1 MIKKYKIPIFAIE
14 LSPISYHIAMHI
26 GVGRRTLRM
35 IVDTGASQTL
45 ISSKLAEKLKL
56 ETSLPELDNITVGI
70 GEGSLAPQFT
80 LLPKCKIGDITIKNL
95 TCLVLP
101 MDHINETY
109 KSIGQKP
116 IDGIIGNDI
125 LLLLKSMIDLKTM
138 TITARVKENPID
150 FMQLGLGMFS
160 I

>member
-1 MIKKYKIPIFAIE
+1 MIKKHKIPIFAIE
-14 LSPISYHIAMHI
+14 LSLMSYHIATYVK
-26 GVGRRTLRM
+26 VGKRKLRM
-35 IVDTGASQTL
+35 IIDTGASQTL
-45 ISSKLAEKLKL
+45 ISSKLAEKLEL

-70 GEGSLAPQFT
+70 GEGSLTPQFT
-80 LLPKCKIGDITIKNL
+80 SLPSCKIGDIQIKNL

-101 MDHINETY
+101 MDHINQTY
-109 KSIGQKP
+109 KTIGQKP

-150 FMQLGLGMFS
+150 FMQSALSQFS
-160 I
+160 L